1 MKPILYNERQ
11 VSFYTQ
17 GIGVL
22 FDAVSCKVTETLNGI
37 YELEM
42 KYPEEGFYYKQIKH
56 HRIILA
62 KPNETDQAQPFVIY
76 RITKPMNGLITVY
89 AEHLRYRMSN
99 IPVKPFYAGTVGAA
113 LLGLESN
120 AVETCYFTF
129 WTDKPLSQGS
139 FNMTT
144 PKSMLSILGGTEG
157 SILDAFGGGDWKF
170 DRWEAKLY
178 ARRGADNGVT
188 IRYGKN
194 LTDINQEENIANVIT
209 GILPYW
215 INSDDA
221 TDIVMP
227 ESPVYYSNQSIYPYK
242 RTVVMDFSQDFQS
255 KPSLD
260 DICEKAAAYIENN
273 KTYEPDVSIKIS
285 FIALWQTEEYKDLY
299 AVEHVE
305 LGDTIH
311 VNFEKLDITA
321 EARVLTTVYDSI
333 LERYDSIEVGNIKRT
348 SLSKTISRAIDT
360 ATSSIRDGFVTR
372 SYLDSAVENATSL
385 ITGGLGGYVVL
396 NRNADGKPEEILIL
410 CDDDQQYIDDAYED
424 YTQARKLWRWN
435 KGGLGYSSTGY
446 TGEYGLAMTSDG
458 KIVADAITTGVLNAG
473 IIRAGTL
480 GNPATGNYWD
490 MVTGNFQMKGTM
502 ALGLHNAV
510 IMQNGELHI
519 SATYIDTGTMSAAR
533 ILGGTLKLG
542 VVQSGGVNTS
552 GALELYRLLTSNNT
566 TKKFFRLS
574 GYGLWMG
581 ADLPDTS
588 GATTGDYNSASNFRI
603 NTSGQVYAKD
613 FNVITGSYGSS
624 TGGTITMNSEGFS
637 TKNSKVDVDVLS
649 YDWKEAYGDDEWDEI
664 EDEDMYPYY
673 PMDLYWPHH
682 PQVGIRVN
690 THNASGTGRW
700 ASLSARG
707 LFCDYWPVNGFRDS
721 GKSHGAQYT
730 ADGFM
735 LTDKGNPT
743 TLTTNDCW
751 IFATTSGGKRFTVVD
766 GTHKNKLFR
775 TKDYG
780 SRYFYCYETPT
791 PYFGDIGD
799 GVVGDDGLC
808 YISIDPMFSETVVMD
823 QYQVFIQKYGNG
835 DCWVKE
841 RKNDYFVVEGTPNLS
856 FGWEI
861 KAKQSDGDQLRMDKN
876 FGEIKKDET
885 DYALE
890 AIWHIEDLTV
900 DYEKEAE
907 DHINEITDERRIPA

>member
-11 VSFYTQ
+11 VGFYMQ

-215 INSDDA
+215 VNSDDA

-348 SLSKTISRAIDT
+348 SLSKTISKAIDT
-360 ATSSIRDGFVTR
+360 ATSSIKDGFVTR

-458 KIVADAITTGVLNAG
+458 KIVADAITTGTLNAG
-473 IIRAGTL
+473 IIRAGVL
-480 GNPATGNYWD
+480 GNTSGNYWD
-490 MVTGNFQMKGTM
+490 MAAGNFVLKGTG

-542 VVQSGGVNTS
+542 VVDNASGV
-552 GALELYRLLTSNNT
+552 LELYKSVEVGGQSVSRKYL
-566 TKKFFRLS
+566 RLS
-574 GYGLWMG
+574 GYGFWIGSNLSS
-581 ADLPDTS
+581 ASTI
-588 GATTGDYNSASNFRI
+588 AEYNNASNFRV
-603 NTSGQVYAKD
+603 NTSGEAFAKS
-613 FNVITGSYGSS
+613 FTAIVGGINSS
-624 TGGTITMNSEGFS
+624 SNSEVKMNSDGVTIDGDTTLE
-637 TKNSKVDVDVLS
+637 LS
-649 YDWKEAYGDDEWDEI
+649 NRSWYNWDPGDWDDDEIPD
-664 EDEDMYPYY
+664 PYY
-673 PMDLYWPHH
+673 PMH
-682 PQVGIRVN
+682 PYVCV
-690 THNASGTGRW
+690 NASKTSVISGSGAYSYLKGSWT
-700 ASLSARG
+700 ALSTYG
-707 LFCDYWPVNGFRDS
+707 LFCDYWPNGFDS
-721 GKSHGAQYT
+721 NGAYGAQYT
-730 ADGFM
+730 RTGFRLGKDIANVNTMANTNAWCYADSQM
-735 LTDKGNPT
+735 KK
-743 TLTTNDCW
+743 
-751 IFATTSGGKRFTVVD
+751 FAVD
-766 GTHKNKLFR
+766 GTKNR
-775 TKDYG
+775 IVNTKNYG
-780 SRYFYCYETPT
+780 RRFLYCYETPT

-799 GVVGDDGLC
+799 GVVGEDGLC
-808 YISIDPMFSETVVMD
+808 YINIDPIFAETIVPN
-823 QYQVFIQKYGNG
+823 QYQVFLQKYGEG
-835 DCWVKE
+835 DCWIKE
-841 RKNDYFVVEGTPNLS
+841 RKESYFIVQGTPNLS

-861 KAKQSDGDQLRMDKN
+861 KAKQIDYDQYRIDKEWPIREEKDSDYVD
-876 FGEIKKDET
+876 
-885 DYALE
+885 E
-890 AIWHIEDLTV
+890 AIRHI
-900 DYEKEAE
+900 KEMSLDWAQE
-907 DHINEITDERRIPA
+907 ASEHINNIAQERNGTLV